1 MANNVL
7 KCVCTYLKLN
17 QLHINL
23 SKCAFMY
30 FRPNLNIYDRM
41 ICARSQV
48 YNKAYTLSVNGAR
61 AKTFTEHMH
70 LNTQSQSLINTTYLT
85 CIIFVIRSLVELL
98 EILKFHSPIPILE
111 YFKASTRSSNH
122 RLQIPKFILGISEK
136 NYVISV
142 KKLWN
147 TSIGKL
153 LDCRTLSVRPFTN
166 GCQFIIPGSTKN
178 SDLTIPVGLF
188 KKKA

>member
-30 FRPNLNIYDRM
+30 FRPNLNIYDHM

-70 LNTQSQSLINTTYLT
+70 LNTQNQSLINTTYLT
-85 CIIFVIRSLVELL
+85 CIIFMS
-98 EILKFHSPIPILE
+98 
-111 YFKASTRSSNH
+111 
-122 RLQIPKFILGISEK
+122 
-136 NYVISV
+136 
-142 KKLWN
+142 
-147 TSIGKL
+147 
-153 LDCRTLSVRPFTN
+153 
-166 GCQFIIPGSTKN
+166 
-178 SDLTIPVGLF
+178 
-188 KKKA
+188 